1 MKLITTKR
9 EGAGVRQIYKA
20 ILSTGGRYA
29 DRKIYEEL
37 FGEQIEETSTSFKI
51 GINEVILGFT
61 SLKFEKNNLV
71 KLNMNLVSGWETGK
85 PSFMPKTVC
94 VIGKKGSGKTVL
106 MKMLIEQIRKRFG
119 FKVVKIDPYGEFY
132 TSKHP
137 FAYNKSSQYQQYLD
151 QWMGEFGQTR
161 YGLKLVVISPRY
173 LRKET
178 SENPDVN
185 VIYYAIHYHHF
196 KDMAQYNNERAM
208 TLLAELL
215 GLSENRANI
224 NLLMTVMA
232 DNKINSWHDLYNALA
247 AGVRR
252 KESTQVSVIFY
263 AIRAM
268 MAQHI
273 LSDDEKDD
281 IDIMQLIAEN
291 DELIFKGRLRKS
303 SNDTFMDRIYN
314 VHVKMLLDLPSND
327 LKRFAEGATD
337 TYLQGTPIIIASD
350 ETDSLA
356 PAEGICSLTEDYIQ
370 LAKKER
376 KTQIFV
382 FNAVQSAEDINKSL
396 LDQSDFIFTFRV
408 DEENVGVF
416 KKRHVSKGLLDRL
429 ANLVMAQ
436 ATKPS
441 SIGTTPSECAVLNER
456 NECVAEDI
464 NGREIPGI
472 FYGFPPSQAFYQ
484 RTFSSILPRASNNET

>member
-1 MKLITTKR
+1 MKLVEPKGD
-9 EGAGVRQIYKA
+9 GATVRQLYKA
-20 ILSTGGRYA
+20 ILGTSMRYT
-29 DRKIYEEL
+29 DRMVYKQL
-37 FGEQIEETSTSFKI
+37 FGEEIEEAPAAFQL
-51 GINEVILGFT
+51 GVNEVILGFS
-61 SLKFEKNNLV
+61 SLQFSMANLV

-85 PSFMPKTVC
+85 PSFMPKTIC

-106 MKMLIEQIRKRFG
+106 MKMLIEQIRRRFG

-132 TSKHP
+132 VSKYP
-137 FAYNKSSQYQQYLD
+137 FAHDKSPQYQHFLD
-151 QWMGEFGQTR
+151 QWMAAYGQSR

-173 LRKET
+173 LRKEAA
-178 SENPDVN
+178 ENPDVK

-196 KDMAQYNNERAM
+196 KDMARYSNERAM

-215 GLSENRANI
+215 DLNDNRANI

-232 DNKINSWHDLYNALA
+232 DDKINSWRDLYNALA
-247 AGVRR
+247 IAVRMKAG
-252 KESTQVSVIFY
+252 TQVSVIFY
-263 AIRAM
+263 AIKAM
-268 MAQHI
+268 LAQHI
-273 LSDDEKDD
+273 LSDDEDDD
-281 IDIMQLIAEN
+281 IDIMQLLAEN

-303 SNDTFMDRIYN
+303 VNDTFMDRIYN

-337 TYLQGTPIIIASD
+337 TYLAGTPVIIASD

-356 PAEGICSLTEDYIQ
+356 PAEGVCSLTEDYIQ

-416 KKRHVSKGLLDRL
+416 KKRHVSRGLLDRL

-441 SIGTTPSECAVLNER
+441 NIATTPSECAVLNER
-456 NECVAEDI
+456 NECIAEDFRG
-464 NGREIPGI
+464 NEIPGI

-484 RTFSSILPRASNNET
+484 RVFNNV